1 MRQKTTH
8 VFHEIS
14 RLGWDIGA
22 FIFAVIVF
30 LVAGISRA
38 NLEVLIFKV
47 AVFSAAVALV
57 HMHRQRIFHYVSL
70 EQCIFGTGR
79 FKKVPVPIRAV
90 VAAGMFFLFAIG
102 VYALT
107 EAI

>member
-1 MRQKTTH
+1 MNPKTKH
-8 VFHEIS
+8 AIHELS

-22 FIFAVIVF
+22 LIFTLVVF
-30 LVAGISRA
+30 LVVGISRA

-57 HMHRQRIFHYVSL
+57 HMHRQRIFDYISL
-70 EQCIFGTGR
+70 EECIFGTGR
-79 FKKVPVPIRAV
+79 FKNVPVPIRAV
-90 VAAGMFFLFAIG
+90 VAAGMFFLFALG

>member
-1 MRQKTTH
+1 MNHKAKH
-8 VFHEIS
+8 IFHEVS

-22 FIFAVIVF
+22 LIFAIIVF
-30 LVAGISRA
+30 LLVGISRA

-57 HMHRQRIFHYVSL
+57 HMHRQRIFDYISL